1 MKNDESAPVQ
11 IERPIYKIEE
21 LNRDHLYEKPYSTRK
36 YKIIFMYHAYNIQDG
51 HPGTTSIEN
60 DL

>member
-1 MKNDESAPVQ
+1 MKNGESTPVQ

-36 YKIIFMYHAYNIQDG
+36 YAQVVQPFLK
-51 HPGTTSIEN
+51 
-60 DL
+60 DLIVMPKNFK